1 MTELKMQF
9 NKSIKSSKVNY
20 LRPIDLCRSV
30 IIKLKEVFTQNLFE
44 ITLFF
49 FWYISCFPGKLN
61 FDSSELI
68 RLIQVERQTAWWGAS
83 FYWYVYLTSFKG
95 EQIFVSS
102 FVSLVVYTFALRA
115 LSQKLPISS
124 NIQRRARI
132 IFMMTPIY
140 GTFGVTVSH
149 DVFLVSGILL
159 LFSELLG
166 QRSTLDFSYFPNNKI
181 VLLAFILLM
190 TNQAGILIAL
200 TCCLVLYFRKPIK
213 LVLFLTVIFLIYF
226 IPKLTINESFAENHV
241 VGSLN
246 RVVLADIKCVAQHP
260 EISEGEIID
269 WGLLNYST
277 LENWKKPIA
286 CSSIDL
292 ALIAL
297 EPVKYTAHLD
307 KSLYSAYLSAIA
319 RAPAVVLMSHIQ
331 RSQNALPPILFPTPK
346 NQVNQNPDLPI
357 GITSNLAIQDGP
369 ILLHPS
375 VDLASVDV
383 NNKFTNIL
391 SVPSQG
397 LTFLVNQ
404 ASWFWGWGG
413 FWYLFI
419 ALFILLR
426 VRCVKIRDIVFLTSP
441 FLVQHLIIFSLGAGS
456 IGRYVM
462 CSISAGFF
470 LAIVMA
476 LEALNKLNDRKL

>member
-1 MTELKMQF
+1 MQF
-9 NKSIKSSKVNY
+9 KKSIRVSNVNY
-20 LRPIDLCRSV
+20 LRPKNLCRSV
-30 IIKLKEVFTQNLFE
+30 IYKLKEIFTHNIFE
-44 ITLFF
+44 ISLFF

-68 RLIQVERQTAWWGAS
+68 RLILDERQTAWWGAS
-83 FYWYVYLTSFKG
+83 FYWYVYFTSFKG

-102 FVSLVVYTFALRA
+102 FVSLVVYTFALRK
-115 LSQKLPISS
+115 LSQKLPTSS

-159 LFSELLG
+159 LFSELIDH
-166 QRSTLDFSYFPNNKI
+166 RRIIDFSYIPNIKI

-190 TNQAGILIAL
+190 TNQAGIVIAL
-200 TCCLVLYFRKPIK
+200 TCCLILYFRMPIK
-213 LVLFLTVIFLIYF
+213 LVLLLPVIFLIYF
-226 IPKLTINESFAENHV
+226 APKLAINESFAENHI

-246 RVVLADIKCVAQHP
+246 RVMLSDIKCVAQHP
-260 EISEGEIID
+260 EISESEIID

-277 LENWKKPIA
+277 LANWRKPVS

-297 EPVKYTAHLD
+297 EPVNYPSHLD
-307 KSLYSAYLSAIA
+307 KSLYSSYLSVIS

-331 RSQNALPPILFPTPK
+331 RSQNALPPIIFPTPE

-375 VDLASVDV
+375 VDLDSVDID
-383 NNKFTNIL
+383 NKLTKIL
-391 SVPSQG
+391 SVPSQT

-419 ALFILLR
+419 ALFVLLR
-426 VRCVKIRDIVFLTSP
+426 ARCTKIRDVVFLTSP
-441 FLVQHLIIFSLGAGS
+441 FLIQHLIIFSLGAGS

-476 LEALNKLNDRKL
+476 LEALNKLNDREL

>member
-1 MTELKMQF
+1 MQF
-9 NKSIKSSKVNY
+9 KKSIRVLKINY
-20 LRPIDLCRSV
+20 LRTMNLCRS
-30 IIKLKEVFTQNLFE
+30 IICKLKEIFTQNIYE
-44 ITLFF
+44 ISLFF
-49 FWYISCFPGKLN
+49 LWYISCFPGKLN

-68 RLIQVERQTAWWGAS
+68 RLILDERQTAWWGAS
-83 FYWYVYLTSFKG
+83 FYWYVYFTSFKG

-102 FVSLVVYTFALRA
+102 FVSLVVYTFALRK
-115 LSQKLPISS
+115 LSQKLPTSS

-159 LFSELLG
+159 LFSELID
-166 QRSTLDFSYFPNNKI
+166 QRSIIDFSYIPNIKI

-190 TNQAGILIAL
+190 TNQAGIVIAL
-200 TCCLVLYFRKPIK
+200 TCCLILYFRMPIK
-213 LVLFLTVIFLIYF
+213 LALLLPVIFLIYF
-226 IPKLTINESFAENHV
+226 APKLAINESFAENHI

-246 RVVLADIKCVAQHP
+246 RVMLSDIKCVAQHP
-260 EISEGEIID
+260 EISESEIID
-269 WGLLNYST
+269 WGLLNYSS
-277 LENWKKPIA
+277 LANWKKPVS

-292 ALIAL
+292 AMIAL
-297 EPVKYTAHLD
+297 GPVNYPSHLD
-307 KSLYSAYLSAIA
+307 KSLYSSYLSVIA

-331 RSQNALPPILFPTPK
+331 RSQNALPPVLFPTPE

-375 VDLASVDV
+375 VDLDSVDID
-383 NNKFTNIL
+383 NKLTKIL
-391 SVPSQG
+391 SVPSQT

-413 FWYLFI
+413 FWNLFI
-419 ALFILLR
+419 ALIVLLHA
-426 VRCVKIRDIVFLTSP
+426 RCVKIRDIVFLTSP
-441 FLVQHLIIFSLGAGS
+441 FLIQHLIIFSLGAGS